1 MSWKSIRFSLYAFV
15 LFCVCVVGIIFIFKS
30 SILFGVMAI
39 VSLILPAML
48 QRKAIDEASGRIDKL
63 IAKFIVPGL
72 AVVAVFLAV
81 MALAFW
87 IQ

>member
-1 MSWKSIRFSLYAFV
+1 MSWKSIRFSLYAII
-15 LFCVCVVGIIFIFKS
+15 LFCACVVGIVFLFKFS
-30 SILFGVMAI
+30 VLLGIAGV
-39 VSLILPAML
+39 VLLILPAML
-48 QRKAIDEASGRIDKL
+48 QRKAMDEASGKIDKL

-81 MALAFW
+81 MAVAYW